1 MLLKSLVEI
10 FNLLEQVKTSE
21 YEYPYQVN
29 EVPVQTSFFD
39 HQVVASSVEHTFPGH
54 DEHNDVYHYTRQYVE
69 SVETS
74 DGEEEVGKVGRS
86 LCTVYVRERILTPP
100 GTFMVQVC
108 PLPGLAA

>member
-1 MLLKSLVEI
+1 M

-29 EVPVQTSFFD
+29 EVPVQTGFFD
-39 HQVVASSVEHTFPGH
+39 HQVVASSVEHTFVGH
-54 DEHNDVYHYTRQYVE
+54 DEHDNVYHYPRQYVE
-69 SVETS
+69 SVETG

-86 LCTVYVRERILTPP
+86 HCSVYIIKRIVTPP
-100 GTFMVQVC
+100 GAFMIKVR